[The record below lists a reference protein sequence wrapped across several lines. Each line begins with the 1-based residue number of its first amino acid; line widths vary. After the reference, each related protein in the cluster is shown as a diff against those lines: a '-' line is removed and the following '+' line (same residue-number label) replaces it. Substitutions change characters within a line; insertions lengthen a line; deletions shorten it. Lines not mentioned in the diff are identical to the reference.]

1 MGATQQTVTSP
12 LIEKQDGAVVTLTLN
27 RPDRLNALIPDLCRD
42 LLHGLLRAN
51 DDKSV
56 RAVVITGMGRGFCGG
71 ADVNYLRDARNK
83 KSVPELEALLNL
95 GKEICIAIATMSKV
109 VIAAVNGP
117 AAGGGMSLALACDL
131 RIAAESAVFTQGFS
145 RLGLYPDFG
154 ATFFLPRL
162 LGLSRASELF
172 YTSEKIN
179 AADAK
184 RIGIVYDVYPD
195 DKFQQQTAELAKS
208 MAAMPPIVFRDLKRT
223 MIGDD
228 HLQLAEAIDAEN
240 RLQRHSFLTDD
251 CAEGLAAF
259 FEKREPNFQG
269 H

>member
-1 MGATQQTVTSP
+1 MGVTQKAASSP
-12 LIEKQDGAVVTLTLN
+12 VIEKREGAVVTLSLN
-27 RPDRLNALIPDLCRD
+27 RPDRLNALYPDLCRE
-42 LLHGLLRAN
+42 LLHGLLRAA

-56 RAVVITGMGRGFCGG
+56 RAVVITGSGRGFCGG
-71 ADVNYLRDARNK
+71 GDVQYLRDARNK
-83 KSVPELEALLNL
+83 KSVPELEALLSL
-95 GKEICIAIATMSKV
+95 GKEICIAIATMSKI

-131 RIAAESAVFTQGFS
+131 RIAGESAVFTQGFS

-172 YTSEKIN
+172 YTSEKIG

-195 DKFQQQTAELAKS
+195 DKFQEQTAELAKNL
-208 MAAMPPIVFRDLKRT
+208 AAMPPIVFRDVKRS
-223 MIGDD
+223 MIGDS
-228 HLQLAEAIDAEN
+228 HVELAQAIDAEN
-240 RLQRHSFLTDD
+240 RLQRHCFLTDD

-259 FEKREPNFQG
+259 FEKREPVFRG